1 LDIDW
6 HLRIII
12 LVVLLIFSAF
22 FSASEVALFSL
33 DRRRLKKNLESNPLI
48 GRYLLNLVDH
58 PRRLLVSI
66 LVGNTIANVAAS
78 IVAVSIALDIHKIS
92 TLSEEFLLT
101 LQIIVLTVLIILF
114 SELTPKMLA
123 SKNPLTI
130 SKIVSIPLYWFSVMI
145 YPVAEALTELIRLV
159 ISKVK
164 IDHAKAA
171 ISVEELTEL
180 AELGH
185 EIGTL
190 EEEEHGIIQ
199 SIVSFKSVTVHEVMT
214 PRVDMISVSS
224 DITLPR
230 LIGVIKS
237 SGHSR
242 IPLYKDSLDQI
253 IGIIYA
259 KDILLYLRNS
269 SDFDLLKLARKA
281 LFVPKNK
288 MINDLMYELQ
298 EKKMHIAIVVD
309 EFGGTAG
316 LITLEDIIEEIIG
329 EIRDEYDKEETPV
342 TKIDENKFLVLA
354 RISLDELNELLNI
367 KILSDNADFE
377 TLAGLVLNHAGH
389 IPKEG
394 YNFNLENFKFT
405 VKEVSKKRINKILIE
420 RVSSE

>member
-1 LDIDW
+1 MDIDW